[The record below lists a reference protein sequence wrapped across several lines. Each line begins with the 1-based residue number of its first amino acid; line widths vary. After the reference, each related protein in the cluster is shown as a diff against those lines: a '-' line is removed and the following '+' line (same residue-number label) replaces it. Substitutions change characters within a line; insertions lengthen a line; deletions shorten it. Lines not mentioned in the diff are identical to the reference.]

1 MADKAYQI
9 AFNGEAVD
17 EDFYGNVVSLTV
29 EENTATASTFRL
41 QLATSLQDDGSWAYL
56 EDDLFALFTKVS
68 IRIGFTGGGGL
79 ADALGGALGSL
90 GGGGSDGL
98 EPVFD
103 GYITGVNVSLSSEPD
118 SAYIEVSGMDTSVL
132 LSLEEKIATW
142 PNLSDGDII
151 QQIVGDY
158 VGEVQIDPTPTVHQE
173 NDTTIVQRGTDIQFV
188 RDLAQRNGLEF
199 YFETEKDSGNVIAY
213 CRAPQLTGTPQPD
226 LAIQF
231 GEESNLRSFS
241 VRLSGQRPLN
251 VKTAQLDVKTNSP
264 NTAQVGDTQLTKLGE
279 NDANMLIGGALG
291 SLVTP
296 KEALAQML
304 VLGPPT
310 SDATEL
316 QTIAQAARDEAG
328 WLITAQGEI
337 NSDAYQQV
345 LRPHRLVLVKGAG
358 TPYSGKYYVRRVV
371 HQLTG
376 DGSYTQSFEARR
388 NARGLDGSEQFGANG
403 LGLPIPGL

>member
-1 MADKAYQI
+1 MADQAYQI
-9 AFNGEAVD
+9 AFNDEAVD
-17 EDFYGNVVSLTV
+17 EDFYGDVESLTV

-56 EDDLFALFTKVS
+56 EDDRFALFTKVS
-68 IRIGFTGGGGL
+68 IRIGFTGGGGV
-79 ADALGGALGSL
+79 AGVLGGALGGL
-90 GGGGSDGL
+90 NGGGNEGL

-103 GYITGVNVSLSSEPD
+103 GYITGVNVSLGSAPN
-118 SAYIEVSGMDTSVL
+118 SAYLEVSGMDTSVL
-132 LSLEEKIATW
+132 LSLEEKIAIW
-142 PNLSDGDII
+142 PNLADSDIV
-151 QQIVGDY
+151 QQIVSTYG
-158 VGEVQIDPTPTVHQE
+158 VQVQIDATPTVHQE
-173 NDTTIVQRGTDIQFV
+173 SDTTIVQRGTDIQFV

-213 CRAPQLTGTPQPD
+213 CRAPQLAATPQPD

-241 VRLSGQRPLN
+241 ARLSGQRPLN
-251 VKTAQLDVKTNSP
+251 VKTVQLDVKANSP
-264 NTAQVGDTQLTKLGE
+264 NTAQVSDTQLTKLGE
-279 NDANMLIGGALG
+279 NDANMLIGDALG

-296 KEALAQML
+296 KEAQAQML

-316 QTIAQAARDEAG
+316 QTVAQAARDEAG
-328 WLITAQGEI
+328 WFITAQGEI

-358 TPYSGKYYVRRVV
+358 IPYSGKYYVSRVV
-371 HQLTG
+371 HHLTG
-376 DGSYTQSFEARR
+376 DGSFTQSFEARR
-388 NARGLDGSEQFGANG
+388 NARDLDGSEQFGASG

>member
-1 MADKAYQI
+1 MADQAYQI
-9 AFNGEAVD
+9 AFDDEAVD
-17 EDFYGNVVSLTV
+17 EEFYADVVSLTV

-56 EDDLFALFTKVS
+56 EDDRLALFTKVS
-68 IRIGFTGGGGL
+68 IRIGFTAGGGL
-79 ADALGGALGSL
+79 AGALGGALGSL
-90 GGGGSDGL
+90 GGGGNEGL

-103 GYITGVNVSLSSEPD
+103 GYITEVNVRLGSEPD
-118 SAYIEVSGMDTSVL
+118 NAHLEVSGMDTSVL
-132 LSLEEKIATW
+132 LSLEEKIASW
-142 PNLSDGDII
+142 PNLADSDII
-151 QQIVGDY
+151 QQIVSEY
-158 VGEVQIDPTPTVHQE
+158 VNEAQIDPTPTVHQE
-173 NDTTIVQRGTDIQFV
+173 SDTTMVQRGTEIQFV

-213 CRAPQLTGTPQPD
+213 CRAPQLDATPQPD
-226 LAIQF
+226 LAIRF

-241 VRLSGQRPLN
+241 ARLNGQRPLH
-251 VKTAQLDVKTNSP
+251 VKTMQLDVKANSP

-279 NDANMLIGGALG
+279 NDANTLIGGALG

-296 KEALAQML
+296 KEAQAQML

-316 QTIAQAARDEAG
+316 QTIAQAVRDEAG
-328 WLITAQGEI
+328 WFITAQGEI
-337 NSDAYQQV
+337 NSEAYQQV

-358 TPYSGKYYVRRVV
+358 TPYSGKYYVNRVV

-388 NARGLDGSEQFGANG
+388 NARDLDGSEQFGAGG